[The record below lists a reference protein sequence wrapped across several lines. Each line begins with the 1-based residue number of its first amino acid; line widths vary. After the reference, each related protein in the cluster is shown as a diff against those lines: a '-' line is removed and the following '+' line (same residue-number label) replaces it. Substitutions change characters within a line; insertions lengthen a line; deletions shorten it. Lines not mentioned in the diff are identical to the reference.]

1 MLYNSRKSSPV
12 TNSYYSDV
20 VLLVTRA
27 SIVVTETTAK
37 PSDRPS
43 SPPPHPVADEESL
56 IAEAQESLE
65 KSFEFLDNQ
74 DDSDSDSG
82 KLYAIVYSKNHA
94 SIPIISYRFVC
105 KSNTMESTFLM
116 N

>member
-1 MLYNSRKSSPV
+1 MSRKSSPI
-12 TNSYYSDV
+12 TNSCYSNV
-20 VLLVTRA
+20 VLLFNRTSV
-27 SIVVTETTAK
+27 VVTETTAK
-37 PSDRPS
+37 PSERPS

-82 KLYAIVYSKNHA
+82 KLYAIAYSNCFAH
-94 SIPIISYRFVC
+94 
-105 KSNTMESTFLM
+105 
-116 N
+116 